1 MPDTTMEAAL
11 AALAS
16 ALDAATTVEVIRN
29 SDRPEEVPAGG
40 LVVLRDGAQAEVE
53 ESFSPLRYHVQHLAE
68 VVVLAADE
76 GTRDAI
82 LADLSAALVAART
95 LSGAVE
101 WVGIQ
106 AVSFDLA
113 DFDGAE
119 GLRGAL
125 MPVELHYT
133 TLASPAG

>member
-1 MPDTTMEAAL
+1 MADTTMETAL

-16 ALDAATTVEVIRN
+16 ALDAATSVEVIRN
-29 SDRPEEVPAGG
+29 SDRPEEVPSAG
-40 LVVLRDGAQAEVE
+40 LVVLRDGAQTDAE
-53 ESFSPLRYHVQHLAE
+53 ESFSPLRYHVTHVAE
-68 VVVLAADE
+68 VVILATTE

-82 LADLSAALVAART
+82 LQDLSSALAANRT

-101 WVGIQ
+101 WLAVQ
-106 AVSFDLA
+106 PVSFDLA

-125 MPVELHYT
+125 MPVEIAYT
-133 TLASPAG
+133 VLASPAS